1 MINVAFLNSAGEI
14 QQWCSPGDDNQWP
27 DGSMMGNLTIKHMD
41 ISIDLGEFSKTH
53 IWGFVE
59 QAWILR
65 GERPNSFYDWVNGV
79 WQFQEDRFLYELR
92 VQRNAKLYSSDWTQ
106 LPDAPLTQEEKTDWT
121 NYRQALRD
129 VPQNNVGVTSL
140 DDVVWPTPP

>member
-1 MINVAFLNSAGEI
+1 MINVAFLTSAGEI

-27 DGSMMGNLTIKHMD
+27 DGSMVGDLTVKHMD
-41 ISIDLGEFSKTH
+41 ISINLVEFSKTH
-53 IWGFVE
+53 IWGYVE

-65 GERPNSFYDWVNGV
+65 EPKPSAFYTWINGTWV
-79 WQFQEDRFLYELR
+79 FQYDNFWYEVR
-92 VQRNAKLYSSDWTQ
+92 RQRDAKLYSSDWTQ
-106 LPDAPLTQEEKTDWT
+106 LPDAPLTQQEKTDWT